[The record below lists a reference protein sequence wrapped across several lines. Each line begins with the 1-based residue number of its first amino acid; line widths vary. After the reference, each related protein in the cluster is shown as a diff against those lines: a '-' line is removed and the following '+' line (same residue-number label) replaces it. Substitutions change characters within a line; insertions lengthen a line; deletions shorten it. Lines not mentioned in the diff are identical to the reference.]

1 MKTIRLIFNKD
12 LSEVDMTAIDNIV
25 EKLKKQFNVIED
37 DDSMLSLRFVEIDA
51 EHLTLETYP
60 FIRIQ
65 DITIPHLHIG
75 IYDKYLYKVEIVL

>member
-12 LSEVDMTAIDNIV
+12 LSEVEMSAIDGIV
-25 EKLKKQFNVIED
+25 VTLKKHFNVIED

-51 EHLTLETYP
+51 EHLTLGTYP
-60 FIRIQ
+60 FISIQ
-65 DITIPHLHIG
+65 DITTPHLHIG